1 VIAALD
7 RFIFAALGVVPEDV
21 ARPDQMVQLGY
32 PPYRMTLFTSI
43 DGVAFS
49 HAWGRRMTIE
59 IDGMRIDVIGTDDL
73 IATTRAAD
81 RPQNLDRDRLS
92 R

>member
-1 VIAALD
+1 MIAALD

-81 RPQNLDRDRLS
+81 QPQNLDRDRLS